1 MSTCFTALLFITL
14 VSQVWN
20 MIIFA
25 KRQRAY
31 FATVRAVR
39 GLTPQEFPLWSEP
52 NHPSITVWSG
62 HSEDMWRLARTQR
75 LLIMRKQPE
84 PLIEKSRRAVLRH
97 IYVSFAFMI
106 ALLPAMM
113 ITERLCK

>member
-1 MSTCFTALLFITL
+1 MSTCLTAPFLITF

-25 KRQRAY
+25 KRQLAY
-31 FATVRAVR
+31 FAQVRTVR
-39 GLTPQEFPLWSEP
+39 GLTPQEFPLWGEP

-62 HSEDMWRLARTQR
+62 HSEDMWRLARTQW

-84 PLIEKSRRAVLRH
+84 PLIENSRRAVLRH
-97 IYVSFAFMI
+97 IYLSFALMI